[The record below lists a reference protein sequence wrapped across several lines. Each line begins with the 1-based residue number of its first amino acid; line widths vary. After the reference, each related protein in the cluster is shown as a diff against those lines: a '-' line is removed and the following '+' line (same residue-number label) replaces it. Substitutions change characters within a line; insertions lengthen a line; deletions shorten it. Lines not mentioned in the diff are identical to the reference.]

1 MFNSA
6 INGGFKTFRPSRP
19 SQSPDQN
26 VPGQGQPQIKPFVN
40 PDVFRPSQPLSPDGL
55 PGFPSQPLSPDGLP
69 GFPSQPL
76 QLPPFT
82 GDPSVEVPLKFPIE
96 LPTLPSPIEW
106 TKFPG
111 PSELPDWSKRP
122 NELPGPT
129 APEIQTPKQFPAKT
143 YPDGVWFLS

>member
-40 PDVFRPSQPLSPDGL
+40 PDVFR
-55 PGFPSQPLSPDGLP
+55 PSQPLSPDGLP